1 MLRHSAVSTDT
12 VLTTVSELRFRH
24 QFAPAGGLGACPQV
38 AKRNGFQQ
46 CSCTHE
52 PCSRSSLLAYRWP
65 PSRLINMAP
74 LALRTHARTR
84 SRTLLTIE
92 RTCPAGASW
101 SLPLGR
107 VSGVER
113 FAYDPADRGFQ
124 TLRRLQFP
132 ISSGYWCN
140 TRGQLP
146 PARRARGGI
155 YGCRGEAAS
164 GLRNA
169 KCARP

>member
-24 QFAPAGGLGACPQV
+24 QFAPDGGLGACPQV

-101 SLPLGR
+101 CSWPHSR
-107 VSGVER
+107 PT
-113 FAYDPADRGFQ
+113 DPAVGRISGAGVFSLRSFSIFYFVTRLAQHPGAAPPGPKGQRGHIWLSRRSR
-124 TLRRLQFP
+124 LR
-132 ISSGYWCN
+132 
-140 TRGQLP
+140 
-146 PARRARGGI
+146 PAKR
-155 YGCRGEAAS
+155 
-164 GLRNA
+164 
-169 KCARP
+169 